1 LIYLYGQ
8 MKRCASENNVTD
20 EIPERNAGMTIRA
33 VVFDIG
39 GVLEITPRTGW
50 VEKWEARLHLNPGE
64 LDERLM
70 DVWRAGSLGPISE
83 EEVEQRIGQ
92 IMGMDQGQVAAL
104 MADLWE
110 EYLGEL
116 NAPLAAY
123 FASLRPRY
131 QTAILSNSFAGAR
144 SKEQERYHFAELCN
158 LLIYS
163 HEEGIAKP
171 ERRIFELLCERLGVQ
186 PAEIL
191 FLDDVEAHVAA
202 ARAFGIQAILFR
214 ETTEA
219 IAAIQACLQASS
231 PPVPYAVR

>member
-1 LIYLYGQ
+1 
-8 MKRCASENNVTD
+8 MA
-20 EIPERNAGMTIRA
+20 IRA

-50 VEKWEARLHLNPGE
+50 VEKWEAHLNLKPGE

-70 DVWRAGSLGPISE
+70 DVWRDGSSGKISE
-83 EEVEQRIGQ
+83 EEVEQSVRE
-92 IMGMDQGQVAAL
+92 IMGMDQGQVEAL

-116 NAPLAAY
+116 NVELAAY

-144 SKEQERYHFAELCN
+144 GKEQERYQFAEMCDLI
-158 LLIYS
+158 IYS

-171 ERRIFELLCERLGVQ
+171 DRRIFELTCERLGVQ
-186 PAEIL
+186 PEEMI
-191 FLDDVEAHVAA
+191 FLDDVERCVAA
-202 ARAFGIQAILFR
+202 ALEFGIHAILFR
-214 ETTEA
+214 ETTQA
-219 IAAIQACLQASS
+219 IAAIRACLQAS
-231 PPVPYAVR
+231 